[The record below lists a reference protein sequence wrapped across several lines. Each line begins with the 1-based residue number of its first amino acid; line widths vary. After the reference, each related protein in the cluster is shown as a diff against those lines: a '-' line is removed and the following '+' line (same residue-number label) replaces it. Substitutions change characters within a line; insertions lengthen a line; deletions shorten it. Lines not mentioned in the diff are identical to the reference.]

1 MLVLYTFVTVSTI
14 LGVMEDNAMSI
25 ITARIDDELE
35 MRLAN
40 LAKSVDRKKSYF
52 VRKAIE
58 MSIEDLEDI
67 YEAEAVVL
75 KIREGKEKTYTL
87 DEVKQELDL
96 AD

>member
-1 MLVLYTFVTVSTI
+1 
-14 LGVMEDNAMSI
+14 MSV

-35 MRLAN
+35 ARLAN
-40 LAKSVDRKKSYF
+40 LAKSADRKKSYF

-67 YEAEAVVL
+67 YEAEGIVL
-75 KIREGKEKTYTL
+75 KIREGTEKTYTL

>member
-1 MLVLYTFVTVSTI
+1 
-14 LGVMEDNAMSI
+14 MSV
-25 ITARIDDELE
+25 ITARIDEQLE
-35 MRLAN
+35 SRLEK
-40 LAKSVDRKKSYF
+40 LAKVADRKKSYF
-52 VRKAIE
+52 VRKALE

>member
-1 MLVLYTFVTVSTI
+1 
-14 LGVMEDNAMSI
+14 MSV
-25 ITARIDDELE
+25 ITARIDDKLE
-35 MRLAN
+35 ARLAN

-67 YEAEAVVL
+67 YEAEAIVL

-87 DEVKQELDL
+87 DEVKRELDL

>member
-1 MLVLYTFVTVSTI
+1 
-14 LGVMEDNAMSI
+14 MSI

>member
-1 MLVLYTFVTVSTI
+1 
-14 LGVMEDNAMSI
+14 MSV
-25 ITARIDDELE
+25 ITARIDDGLEL
-35 MRLAN
+35 RLAN
-40 LAKSVDRKKSYF
+40 LAKSTDRKKSYF

-58 MSIEDLEDI
+58 MSIEELEDI

-75 KIREGKEKTYTL
+75 KIREGKEKTYSL

>member
-1 MLVLYTFVTVSTI
+1 
-14 LGVMEDNAMSI
+14 MSV
-25 ITARIDDELE
+25 ITARIDDSLE
-35 MRLAN
+35 ARLAN
-40 LAKSVDRKKSYF
+40 LAKSSDRKKSYF

-75 KIREGKEKTYTL
+75 KIREGSEKTYSL
-87 DEVKQELDL
+87 DEVKQELDI

>member
-1 MLVLYTFVTVSTI
+1 
-14 LGVMEDNAMSI
+14 MSV

-58 MSIEDLEDI
+58 MSIENLEDI

-75 KIREGKEKTYTL
+75 RIREGKEKTYTL

>member
-1 MLVLYTFVTVSTI
+1 
-14 LGVMEDNAMSI
+14 MSV

-67 YEAEAVVL
+67 YEAEAIVL
-75 KIREGKEKTYTL
+75 RIREGKEKTYTL

>member
-1 MLVLYTFVTVSTI
+1 
-14 LGVMEDNAMSI
+14 MSV

-35 MRLAN
+35 SRLAN
-40 LAKSVDRKKSYF
+40 LAKSADRKKSYF

-67 YEAEAVVL
+67 YEAEATVL
-75 KIREGKEKTYTL
+75 RVREGKEKTYSLT
-87 DEVKQELDL
+87 EVRQELDL